1 MRRKPHGADSAIY
14 RTMRQRLAPEA
25 FVEIEPLGAIDAR
38 KILTALESDARRR
51 LQGRQRDYIIEQ
63 FEKLPPLDH

>member
-51 LQGRQRDYIIEQ
+51 LQGRQ
-63 FEKLPPLDH
+63 